1 MTTESENDDLLYRFV
16 QDKIDDIARRLDLPA
31 SFRTI
36 ISQPKN
42 ELIVNFPVL
51 MDDGE
56 HRLFKGYRI
65 QHNNVL
71 GPYKGGIRFHSDVRL
86 DEVKALAML
95 MTIKCALVG
104 LPLGGAK
111 GGIKFDPQELSQD
124 ELRRVTRR
132 FTVALGNNIGPG
144 HDIPAPDMGTDAQTM
159 AWMMDTFMTLCPPSQ
174 RFSGRGVVTGKPI
187 DCGGTDGRETATG
200 YGTIICL
207 QEWARHAG
215 FDLSTCRFAV
225 QGFGKVGYHA
235 STALHRLGA
244 TLVAVHD
251 HTGVIVDEEG
261 IDPVALLQHTQQT
274 GELAGFRHLE
284 LQDLDSFYSSDV
296 DVMIP
301 AALENTIGRLEA
313 EKITAR
319 VVVEGA
325 NGPVTAEGE
334 EILLGKG
341 VEIIPDV
348 LANAGGV
355 IVSYFEWI
363 QNIRSESWDIERV
376 NDRLSKTLKKA
387 YTKVLEIHSRPN
399 SGVTMRDACY
409 VRAMQ
414 KLANVYSTRGIF
426 P

>member
-1 MTTESENDDLLYRFV
+1 MTKTPPSDDLLYRFV
-16 QDKIDDIARRLDLPA
+16 QEKIADVAERLGINH
-31 SFRTI
+31 SVRTI
-36 ISQPKN
+36 LSQPKN
-42 ELIVNFPVL
+42 ELIVNFPVE
-51 MDDGE
+51 MDNGE

-71 GPYKGGIRFHSDVRL
+71 GPYKGGIRYHEDVRL

-111 GGIKFDPQELSQD
+111 GGIKFDPNELSRD

-144 HDIPAPDMGTDAQTM
+144 HDIPAPDMGTDEQTM
-159 AWMMDTFMTLCPPSQ
+159 AWMMDTFMTLCPPSE

-187 DCGGTDGRETATG
+187 DCGGTDGRATATG
-200 YGTIICL
+200 YGVITCL

-235 STALHRLGA
+235 ATSLHGLGA
-244 TLVAVHD
+244 TMVAVHD
-251 HTGVIVDEEG
+251 HSGVIIDEAG
-261 IDPVALLQHTQQT
+261 IDPVALLQHVQRTRQ
-274 GELAGFRHLE
+274 LAGFRGLE
-284 LQDLDSFYSSDV
+284 TQSLEDFYSSHIDV
-296 DVMIP
+296 LIP
-301 AALENTIGRLEA
+301 AALENTIDKGEA
-313 EKITAR
+313 ELIRAK

-325 NGPVTAEGE
+325 NGPVTGKGE
-334 EILLGKG
+334 EALLKNG
-341 VEIIPDV
+341 VDIIPDV

-363 QNIRSESWDIERV
+363 QNIRSESWELERV
-376 NDRLSKTLKKA
+376 HDRLNKMLKRA
-387 YTKVLEIHSRPN
+387 YAQVLDIYGRER
-399 SGVTMRDACY
+399 GKVTMRDACY
-409 VRAMQ
+409 MRAMQ
-414 KLANVYSTRGIF
+414 KLANVYDTRGIF

>member
-1 MTTESENDDLLYRFV
+1 MTKPSQSDDILYRFV
-16 QDKIDDIARRLDLPA
+16 QAKIDEVARRLGLAD

-51 MDDGE
+51 MDNGE

-71 GPYKGGIRFHSDVRL
+71 GPYKGGIRFHPDVHL
-86 DEVKALAML
+86 DEVKALSML

-111 GGIKFDPQELSQD
+111 GGIKFDPKELSQD

-159 AWMMDTFMTLCPPSQ
+159 AWMMDTFMTLCPPSE

-200 YGTIICL
+200 YGSIICL

-235 STALHRLGA
+235 SIALHRLGA

-251 HTGVIVDEEG
+251 HSGVIIDDEG
-261 IDPVALLQHTQQT
+261 IDPVALLQHVQQNHQ
-274 GELAGFRHLE
+274 LAGFRQLE
-284 LQDLDSFYSSDV
+284 NQSLEAFYSSKV
-296 DVMIP
+296 DVLIP
-301 AALENTIGRLEA
+301 AALENTIGAQEA
-313 EKITAR
+313 DMIQAR
-319 VVVEGA
+319 VIVEGA

-334 EILLGKG
+334 LRLLTKG
-341 VEIIPDV
+341 IDIVPDV

-363 QNIRSESWDIERV
+363 QNIRSESWDLERV
-376 NDRLSKTLKKA
+376 NDRLSRTLKKA
-387 YTKVLEIHSRPN
+387 YAKVLEIHSR
-399 SGVTMRDACY
+399 SDGDVTMRDACY
-409 VRAMQ
+409 MRALE

>member
-1 MTTESENDDLLYRFV
+1 MTTESSNDDLLYRFV
-16 QDKIDDIARRLDLPA
+16 QDKIDDIARRLDLPH

-86 DEVKALAML
+86 DEVKALSML
-95 MTIKCALVG
+95 MTVKCALVG

-111 GGIKFDPQELSQD
+111 GGIKFDPKSLSQD

-159 AWMMDTFMTLCPPSQ
+159 AWMMDTFMTLCPPSE

-207 QEWARHAG
+207 QEWARHTG

-235 STALHRLGA
+235 STALHQLGA

-251 HTGVIVDEEG
+251 HTGVIIDEEG
-261 IDPVALLQHTQQT
+261 IDPVALLQHIQQNQQ
-274 GELAGFRHLE
+274 LSGFRQLE
-284 LQDLDSFYSSDV
+284 LQSLDAFYSSDV
-296 DVMIP
+296 EVLIP
-301 AALENTIGRLEA
+301 AALENTIGRREA
-313 EKITAR
+313 EKITAKI
-319 VVVEGA
+319 VVEGA

-334 EILLGKG
+334 EILLEKG
-341 VEIIPDV
+341 VDIIPDV

-363 QNIRSESWDIERV
+363 QNIRSESWDLERV
-376 NDRLSKTLKKA
+376 NDRLSRTLRKA
-387 YTKVLEIHSRPN
+387 YTKVLEIHSR
-399 SGVTMRDACY
+399 SGGEITIRDACY
-409 VRAMQ
+409 MRAMQ
-414 KLANVYSTRGIF
+414 KLATVYSTRGIF

>member
-1 MTTESENDDLLYRFV
+1 MNSPAETNDLLYHFV
-16 QDKIDDIARRLDLPA
+16 QGKIDDIAGRMGIDP

-36 ISQPKN
+36 LSQPKN
-42 ELIVNFPVL
+42 ELIINFPVL
-51 MDDGE
+51 MDDGQ

-71 GPYKGGIRFHSDVRL
+71 GPYKGGIRFHPDVHL

-111 GGIKFDPQELSQD
+111 GGIKFDPRELSED

-144 HDIPAPDMGTDAQTM
+144 HDVPAPDMGTDAQTM
-159 AWMMDTFMTLCPPSQ
+159 AWIMDTFMTLCPPSE
-174 RFSGRGVVTGKPI
+174 RFSGRGVVTGKPV
-187 DCGGTDGRETATG
+187 DCGGTDGRESATG

-215 FDLSTCRFAV
+215 VDLSSSRFAV

-235 STALHRLGA
+235 AAALHRIGA
-244 TLVAVHD
+244 TLVAAHD
-251 HTGVIVDEEG
+251 HTGVIIDEAG
-261 IDPVALLQHTQQT
+261 IDPVALLQHVQQ
-274 GELAGFRHLE
+274 EQRLAGFRGLE
-284 LQDLDSFYSSDV
+284 VQDLEAFYSSDV
-296 DVMIP
+296 DIFIP
-301 AALENTIGRLEA
+301 AALENTLGKEEA
-313 EKITAR
+313 ELIQAKVIL
-319 VVVEGA
+319 EGA

-334 EILLGKG
+334 KALLEKG
-341 VEIIPDV
+341 IDIIPDV

-376 NDRLSKTLKKA
+376 NDRLNKMLRKA
-387 YTKVLEIHSRPN
+387 YTEVLEIYGRG
-399 SGVTMRDACY
+399 GVTMRDACY
-409 VRAMQ
+409 MRALQ
-414 KLANVYSTRGIF
+414 KLANVYETRGIF